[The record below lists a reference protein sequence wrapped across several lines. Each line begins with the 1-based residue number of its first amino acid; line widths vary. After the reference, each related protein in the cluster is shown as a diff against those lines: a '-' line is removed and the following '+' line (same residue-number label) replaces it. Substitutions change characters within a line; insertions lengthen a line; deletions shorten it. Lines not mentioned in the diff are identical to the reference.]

1 MKLAHSKQ
9 TTQVC
14 LLHLPFIWRNWRKLW
29 PYGKIRTRIHEP
41 FLCCVGSATFVMGQ
55 SEILRDEAR
64 WQASV
69 TYLLS
74 QLFSTEY
81 GRVKDGCRFCFFFW
95 SVLERKLIWFAKD
108 LILAKVIEMF
118 EPVPDKFHLLHRWR
132 LLCALSPLVLEK
144 PSYWQQY

>member
-1 MKLAHSKQ
+1 MKLAHNKQ
-9 TTQVC
+9 TMQVF
-14 LLHLPFIWRNWRKLW
+14 LLHLPFVWRNWRKLW

-64 WQASV
+64 WRASV

-74 QLFSTEY
+74 QLLSTEMSTEC
-81 GRVKDGCRFCFFFW
+81 GRVKDGCFLC
-95 SVLERKLIWFAKD
+95 VLERKLTWFAKD
-108 LILAKVIEMF
+108 LILVKVIEQF
-118 EPVPDKFHLLHRWR
+118 EPVPAKFRLLHRWR
-132 LLCALSPLVLEK
+132 LLCVISPLVLEK